1 MRISDWSSDGCCSDL
16 WLAGIS
22 IGAPNAAVIAGSP
35 ESQRVERLG
44 EFWETICAVPVDW
57 SVNEGIAGNL
67 PFVFDLRPA
76 RNTVAAFRALLVGQR
91 GFFKPRF
98 PPPFLSPFSG
108 DAATSFYDTDPLRET
123 LEQNG
128 RESCRERGCQY
139 V

>member
-1 MRISDWSSDGCCSDL
+1 MRIIAWSSDVCSSDL
-16 WLAGIS
+16 
-22 IGAPNAAVIAGSP
+22 
-35 ESQRVERLG
+35 LG
-44 EFWETICAVPVDW
+44 EFWDTSCAVPVDW

-123 LEQNG
+123 LERLVDFDRLNAG
-128 RESCRERGCQY
+128 DVRVDRKSTRLNSS
-139 V
+139 